1 VRRFI
6 KKECG
11 LETDD
16 YKSIYKLIQIRKGH
30 TTFFNALA
38 EWLHDGNKLLIVKG
52 NHDLEN
58 LHEERQ
64 ELYPPDAG
72 RNVDGIFQS
81 K

>member
-1 VRRFI
+1 VRRFR

-38 EWLHDGNKLLIVKG
+38 EWLHDGNKLLIVRGTTIWKS
-52 NHDLEN
+52 
-58 LHEERQ
+58 
-64 ELYPPDAG
+64 
-72 RNVDGIFQS
+72 V
-81 K
+81 